1 MCISLFQKKAINL
14 YFADCLRTISE
25 NTAKQVQGSY
35 VPIRLI
41 DLLDPNPQSTET
53 KEEIIEKIRKK
64 L

>member
-1 MCISLFQKKAINL
+1 MSLFQKQAINL
-14 YFADCLRTISE
+14 YFADCLRSISE

-35 VPIRLI
+35 VQTRLI
-41 DLLDPNPQSTET
+41 DLLNPKPQKTET